1 MKAIRFSGSHK
12 AWLAAAML
20 CAASLPALVSPAHA
34 APLTIGLAADLTSM
48 DPHFHLYVPNQ
59 NIADHVYDRLIHRDD
74 RLFMSP
80 GLALSWKPLD
90 DLTWEMKLRPNV
102 KFHDGSAFTA
112 EDVKFSVE
120 RVPTIKDSPGLMT
133 TYTRAIAGIEVV
145 DPLTVRFKTAKPY
158 PLVPNDLAIIPMVSK
173 KAATGA
179 TSADFNSGKAAV
191 GTGPFKLV
199 RFARGD
205 RVELARHDNYWG
217 AKPAWETVTFRIMT
231 NDASR
236 VAALLSGDVDAID
249 NVPVQ
254 DLARVKREP
263 SLQAIAKTGYRL
275 IYFSMNVTDT
285 AAPHFTTK
293 AGAPLGANPLADV
306 RVRQAINKAI
316 SRDVIVGRVLEG
328 AGTATGQL
336 VNSGLPGYM
345 TDVPAGNYDPNG
357 ARELLAKAGYPD
369 GFKMTLHGPNNRY
382 LMDDQIVQSVAQML
396 GRVGITAAV
405 EVMPVATFLPR
416 NNKGEFAMS
425 LVGWAP
431 DSAEAS
437 SPLRA
442 LIATKDA
449 QKGLGNFNVGYSNK
463 KVDELIDR
471 AIVTVQAQA
480 REKLLQ
486 EATRAAMDDVA
497 IIPLHHQA
505 TVWAMKRSVSYAGR
519 ADERTHAM
527 AFSPAGSAAG
537 AAKH

>member
-1 MKAIRFSGSHK
+1 VNAIRFSGLCK
-12 AWLAAAML
+12 TLFAAAAL
-20 CAASLPALVSPAHA
+20 CAMPLPALMSSAQA
-34 APLTIGLAADLTSM
+34 APLTIGLAADITSM

-74 RLFMSP
+74 RLFMMP

-112 EDVKFSVE
+112 EDVKFSIE
-120 RVPTIKDSPGLMT
+120 RVPTVKDSPGPMT
-133 TYTRAIAGIEVV
+133 TYTRAIASV
-145 DPLTVRFKTAKPY
+145 DVIDPMTVRFKTVKPY
-158 PLVPNDLAIIPMVSK
+158 PLVPNDLAIIPIASK

-191 GTGPFKLV
+191 GTGPFKFV

-205 RVELARHDNYWG
+205 RVELARNDGYWG
-217 AKPAWETVTFRIMT
+217 TRPAWETVTFRVMT

-254 DLARVKREP
+254 DLARVKKEG
-263 SLQAIAKTGYRL
+263 SLQVVAKTGYRL
-275 IYFSMNVTDT
+275 IYFGMNLTD
-285 AAPHFTTK
+285 AAASHFATK
-293 AGAPLGANPLADV
+293 AGAPLGTNPLQDH
-306 RVRQAINKAI
+306 RVRQALNKAI
-316 SRDVIVGRVLEG
+316 SRDAIVGRVLEG

-345 TDVPAGNYDPNG
+345 TDVPAGSYDPNG

-405 EVMPVATFLPR
+405 EVMPAATFFPR

-442 LIATKDA
+442 LIATKDP
-449 QKGLGNFNVGYSNK
+449 QKGLGNFNVGYSNR

-471 AIVTVQAQA
+471 AIVTVQPQA

-497 IIPLHHQA
+497 LVPLHHQA
-505 TVWAMKRSVSYAGR
+505 TVWAMKRTVSYAGR

-527 AFSPAGSAAG
+527 AFSPAGNAAG
-537 AAKH
+537 AKH

>member
-1 MKAIRFSGSHK
+1 MQAT
-12 AWLAAAML
+12 
-20 CAASLPALVSPAHA
+20 SLPALYRKLMAAAACCVISMPAMFSSAQA
-34 APLTIGLAADLTSM
+34 APLTIGLAADVTSM

-74 RLFMSP
+74 RLFMTP
-80 GLALSWKPLD
+80 GLALSWRTVD
-90 DLTWEMKLRPNV
+90 ELTWEMKLRSGV
-102 KFHDGSAFTA
+102 KFHDGSPFSAD
-112 EDVKFSVE
+112 DVKFSLE
-120 RVPTIKDSPGLMT
+120 RVPTVKDSPGLMT
-133 TYTRAIAGIEVV
+133 TYTRAITSIEVV
-145 DPLTVRFKTAKPY
+145 DPLTIRFKTAKPY
-158 PLVPNDLAIIPMVSK
+158 PLVPNDLAVIPIVSK

-179 TSADFNSGKAAV
+179 TSADFNNGKAAI

-205 RVELARHDNYWG
+205 RIELARNDSYWG
-217 AKPAWETVTFRIMT
+217 PKPAWETATFRVMT

-254 DLARVKREP
+254 DLPRVKKDGA
-263 SLQAIAKTGYRL
+263 LQVIAKTGYRL
-275 IYFSMNVTDT
+275 IYFGVNLTDGVAT
-285 AAPHFTTK
+285 HFSTK
-293 AGAPLGANPLADV
+293 AGAPLGTNPLKDL

-316 SRDVIVGRVLEG
+316 SRDAIVGRVLEG
-328 AGTATGQL
+328 AGTATAQL
-336 VNSGLPGYM
+336 VNSGLPGFM
-345 TDVPAGNYDPNG
+345 QDMPAGNYDPNG
-357 ARELLAKAGYPD
+357 ARDLLAKAGYPE

-405 EVMPVATFLPR
+405 EVMPAATFFPR

-442 LIATKDA
+442 LIATKNP
-449 QKGLGNFNVGYSNK
+449 QKGLGNFNVGYTNK
-463 KVDELIDR
+463 NVDELIDR
-471 AIVTVQAQA
+471 AMVTVQSAA

-486 EATRAAMDDVA
+486 DATRAAMDDVGL
-497 IIPLHHQA
+497 IPLHHQA
-505 TVWAMKRSVSYAGR
+505 TVWAMKRAVTYAGR

-527 AFSPAGSAAG
+527 AFSPAGAVASAA
-537 AAKH
+537 KP